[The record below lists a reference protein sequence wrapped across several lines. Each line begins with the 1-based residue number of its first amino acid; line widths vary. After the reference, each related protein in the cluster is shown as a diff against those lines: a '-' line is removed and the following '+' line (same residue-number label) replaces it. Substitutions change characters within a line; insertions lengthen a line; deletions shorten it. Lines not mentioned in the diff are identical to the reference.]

1 MYRLPRFSTMKFKT
15 LYKAF
20 LLLAV
25 LSDFIDYLITQMG
38 FQRFAPLFEA
48 NPYIRLLMR
57 WFNPFLASTIV
68 FAFTLALILGAY
80 MLSRSYLREEPY
92 SGHLKDV
99 WNYLTKSGTVKGRD
113 LFIFAS
119 IALYIIFIHMHLT
132 GFISW
137 LRLFMM

>member
-1 MYRLPRFSTMKFKT
+1 MKFKT
-15 LYKAF
+15 FYKIF
-20 LLLAV
+20 LFVAVATALA
-25 LSDFIDYLITQMG
+25 DYFITQMG
-38 FQRFAPLFEA
+38 FKTFIPLFEA

-57 WFNPFLASTIV
+57 WFSPFLASTIL
-68 FAFTLALILGAY
+68 FLITLVLILGAY
-80 MLSRSYLREEPY
+80 KLSTSYFNAEPY
-92 SGHLKDV
+92 NGHLKDV

-113 LFIFAS
+113 LIIFAT